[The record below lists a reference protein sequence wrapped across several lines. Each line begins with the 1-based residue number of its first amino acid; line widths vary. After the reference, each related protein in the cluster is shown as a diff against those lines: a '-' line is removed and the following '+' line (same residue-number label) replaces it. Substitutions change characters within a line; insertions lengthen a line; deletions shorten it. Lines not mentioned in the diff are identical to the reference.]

1 MLTEASQGL
10 LMHADDCTLTTPPQD
25 PSPVWPDLIL
35 LVDNGEWVKWEEKNG
50 EKNQLPSDSLRGCRY
65 TLSNDSEPKA
75 SLFVSDGSFVLH
87 FCNLICLSETLSQVI
102 GCRCVVQQSVKRES

>member
-35 LVDNGEWVKWEEKNG
+35 LVDDGEWVKWEEKNRK
-50 EKNQLPSDSLRGCRY
+50 KNQLPSDSL
-65 TLSNDSEPKA
+65 SEDA
-75 SLFVSDGSFVLH
+75 VTH
-87 FCNLICLSETLSQVI
+87 CQMTLSQ
-102 GCRCVVQQSVKRES
+102 KRPFL